1 MKMFLTRMGPSSKF
15 IVTGD
20 PSQTDLPPRASSG
33 LPNALKLL
41 ANVEGIGRV
50 ELDGRDVVRH
60 PLVRKIIAAYDD
72 ESQRNQATLAPQEVK
87 PEGRSPKPTNR

>member
-1 MKMFLTRMGPSSKF
+1 MGPSSKL

-20 PSQTDLPPRASSG
+20 PSQNDLPPRASSG

-60 PLVRKIIAAYDD
+60 PLVRKVIAAYDD
-72 ESQRNQATLAPQEVK
+72 EGKRNQAAAESKAPKLESR
-87 PEGRSPKPTNR
+87 PAEPTNL